1 MSFSRIKSLTSSGCR
16 SYDIPETNVMVSPLE
31 NAILKKKDE
40 THDSLIEQ
48 NAYFVF
54 VLPLERIKNIST
66 ILAAVPTSNFP
77 STFLFFSKFSCYML
91 ISTPFLT
98 TNLSRPFSRL
108 SYPYASLWLSGL
120 SSGQSESE
128 SLNIFIGDSSSSVL
142 SQNKL
147 LSIFYKPQ
155 KYFEVKLDDCIRFSR
170 NISKDTVV
178 MKDIKQEKV
187 DISVECGCESPLC
200 RLSSFLRQPYHNF
213 PSMCVSYLHIYWNE
227 FKSFPIFPLQSFSN
241 LSLLSSL
248 VTSSSHLSISSIS
261 REFLAKCDDSF
272 FGAYGNDDIKFIS
285 SLFKMDVSA
294 LSAYIDE
301 ERSIESNISKLSKGI
316 EEEEHCKLPHP
327 RGLKEEDEC
336 SDCVDNGV
344 VFSQFIGKES
354 CLLQLAMHVRV
365 EKHGSFDDTVQTVI
379 SDDEIDRSNEIDRN
393 TLQLTPSFIALCS
406 QVEKHGSFDDTVQTV
421 ISDDEIDRS
430 NEIDRNT
437 LQLTP
442 SFIALSPKKKDD
454 LFGVEKNTGPF
465 QPSRPSSLPLFS
477 VDIGSSR
484 KEMIPVWPPSIG
496 EIVEPI
502 VDTAVC
508 VMPISDE
515 FQHVNEGVR
524 AKLCSEEHDVHGDN
538 AMSGGDEAKD
548 KVEGDDVIEEE
559 DHNAQTT
566 SPTQTQDNKDDEEEG
581 HVLKSRHKPSEVLE
595 PFNFSSISQ
604 MNASYL
610 HMLSEIRGVSVDE
623 LIESIDPSVFS
634 LVYELFNVLSMGT
647 MG

>member
-1 MSFSRIKSLTSSGCR
+1 EKVPQQRVFCCIAPVDPNEEEKKNEGNPRGGQRSGGSGGSSGK
-16 SYDIPETNVMVSPLE
+16 PKKGEEEEEKKLPGPLYTE
-31 NAILKKKDE
+31 AHEFL
-40 THDSLIEQ
+40 
-48 NAYFVF
+48 AY
-54 VLPLERIKNIST
+54 P
-66 ILAAVPTSNFP
+66 P
-77 STFLFFSKFSCYML
+77 
-91 ISTPFLT
+91 
-98 TNLSRPFSRL
+98 
-108 SYPYASLWLSGL
+108 
-120 SSGQSESE
+120 
-128 SLNIFIGDSSSSVL
+128 
-142 SQNKL
+142 
-147 LSIFYKPQ
+147 
-155 KYFEVKLDDCIRFSR
+155 
-170 NISKDTVV
+170 
-178 MKDIKQEKV
+178 
-187 DISVECGCESPLC
+187 
-200 RLSSFLRQPYHNF
+200 
-213 PSMCVSYLHIYWNE
+213 
-227 FKSFPIFPLQSFSN
+227 
-241 LSLLSSL
+241 
-248 VTSSSHLSISSIS
+248 SSIS
-261 REFLAKCDDSF
+261 PSSADLLNRGDSILCCMSSEVIKKKEEDRKKREYEEKMLEEEKKFRQKREEEERRQRQEEEGGEEKGEDINMDEQVD
-272 FGAYGNDDIKFIS
+272 GNDDADKVDNIKPSTSQHGAVRVLSCELADYGVSEEEIAAFEREI
-285 SLFKMDVSA
+285 VSA
-294 LSAYIDE
+294 
-301 ERSIESNISKLSKGI
+301 
-316 EEEEHCKLPHP
+316 
-327 RGLKEEDEC
+327 
-336 SDCVDNGV
+336 
-344 VFSQFIGKES
+344 
-354 CLLQLAMHVRV
+354 
-365 EKHGSFDDTVQTVI
+365 
-379 SDDEIDRSNEIDRN
+379 
-393 TLQLTPSFIALCS
+393 
-406 QVEKHGSFDDTVQTV
+406 
-421 ISDDEIDRS
+421 
-430 NEIDRNT
+430 
-437 LQLTP
+437 
-442 SFIALSPKKKDD
+442 PKKKDD

-496 EIVEPI
+496 EIIEPI